1 MSGGKFLVRMP
12 DVSSSEKVI
21 KIKSLLK
28 EDLGFDN
35 VQVENNNSDETT
47 SRQLSHKSSVPCSSE
62 HFSLSDESKEAA
74 VHIAGYIAKNLKKKK
89 MIRKLV

>member
-74 VHIAGYIAKNLKKKK
+74 AHIAGYIAKKLKKKK

>member
-74 VHIAGYIAKNLKKKK
+74 AHIAGYIAKKLKKKND
-89 MIRKLV
+89 